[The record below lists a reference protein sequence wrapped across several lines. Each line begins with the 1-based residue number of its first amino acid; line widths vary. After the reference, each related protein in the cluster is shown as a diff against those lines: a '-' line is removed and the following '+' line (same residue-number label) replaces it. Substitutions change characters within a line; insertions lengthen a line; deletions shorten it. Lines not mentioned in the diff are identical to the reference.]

1 MIQKNEWMGL
11 SGRYTRSVDVLTALQ
26 DKLVLI
32 TGGAGF
38 IGRHLTGTLFAAGAS
53 VRVLD
58 DLSNSVPDGLAAAV
72 DLRIGGIEDS
82 AMRTSSLAG
91 VDAVIN
97 LAAMASV
104 PRCEAEPEL
113 NVAINHRA
121 AADLFRQAAGLGL
134 PIVHASTAALYGVP
148 QTETISESH
157 PIKPIS
163 AYGDAKQDAENDL
176 IALDH
181 PVCALRLFNVFGPG
195 QPKDSPYSGVLTI
208 FTHRFSHGL
217 PITIHGDGGQ
227 TRDFIHVND
236 IAAAFALAT
245 ASLLELGRDSP
256 AAGRVFNVCTGEART
271 LNEITEILASATEM
285 VCVIEH
291 GPAREGDIRHSV
303 GESDAIVEAIGWQ
316 PSVDFSTGLSELMS
330 VSS

>member
-11 SGRYTRSVDVLTALQ
+11 SVRLTRTSDVLQALQ
-26 DKLVLI
+26 GKIVLI

-38 IGRHLTGTLFAAGAS
+38 IGRHLTKTMFAAGAA

-58 DLSNSVPDGLAAAV
+58 DLSNSVSEGLAGGV

-82 AMRTSSLAG
+82 AARASSLDG

-113 NVAINHRA
+113 NAAINHLAAVDLFRA
-121 AADLFRQAAGLGL
+121 AAELGL

-148 QTETISESH
+148 ETPTISESH

-163 AYGDAKQDAENDL
+163 AYGDAKQNAENDL
-176 IALDH
+176 IDLDH
-181 PVCALRLFNVFGPG
+181 AVCALRLFNVYGPG

-208 FTHRFSHGL
+208 FTHRLSHGL
-217 PITIHGDGGQ
+217 PITIHGDGSQ
-227 TRDFIHVND
+227 TRDFIHVSD
-236 IAAAFALAT
+236 IADAFALAT
-245 ASLLELGRDSP
+245 ASLLESGRDSP
-256 AAGRVFNVCTGEART
+256 AAGRVFNVCTSEART
-271 LNEITEILASATEM
+271 LNEITDILAAATEM
-285 VCVIEH
+285 ACVIEH
-291 GPAREGDIRHSV
+291 GPDREADIRHSV
-303 GESDAIVEAIGWQ
+303 GESGAISAALGWN
-316 PSVDFSTGLSELMS
+316 PSVDFTTGLQELMQLS
-330 VSS
+330 R